1 MAKQGSIGVLD
12 AEWLRQLLEPAL
24 AATLDNDSAAL
35 AAASSALTALATL
48 EGLSPGS
55 LQSMML
61 EVKALLGLHLE
72 ACKTCFA
79 YRQHPGSNSS
89 NQQQQ
94 HTECAAAYNECAL
107 GCA

>member
-1 MAKQGSIGVLD
+1 MAKQGFIGVLD

-55 LQSMML
+55 LQAMML

-72 ACKTCFA
+72 ACKTRFA
-79 YRQHPGSNSS
+79 YTQHTGS

-94 HTECAAAYNECAL
+94 HTECTGAYNECAP